1 MSGASERAY
10 TEIRRRLL
18 QRDYAPGVRLSE
30 SELSEV
36 CGVSRTPVREALRRL
51 ALEYFVRI
59 EPNRGAFVI
68 DWSREDI
75 ADMFEMRAMLEGLA
89 ARKAASKATALQIQQ
104 MSDIISKIDK
114 LARKND
120 TNMMSSFLEL
130 NRKFHDVVFSA
141 SGSSRLTDVISRFVE
156 QAVVVRTAAQFTPE
170 DILRSN
176 QHHQE
181 LLKAIRSRNGVLAE
195 SIMRVHILAAGNQ
208 YRDTYMPNLTL
219 DEDLE
224 AK

>member
-1 MSGASERAY
+1 M
-10 TEIRRRLL
+10 
-18 QRDYAPGVRLSE
+18 
-30 SELSEV
+30 
-36 CGVSRTPVREALRRL
+36 
-51 ALEYFVRI
+51 
-59 EPNRGAFVI
+59 
-68 DWSREDI
+68 
-75 ADMFEMRAMLEGLA
+75 
-89 ARKAASKATALQIQQ
+89 
-104 MSDIISKIDK
+104 
-114 LARKND
+114 
-120 TNMMSSFLEL
+120 
-130 NRKFHDVVFSA
+130 
-141 SGSSRLTDVISRFVE
+141 
-156 QAVVVRTAAQFTPE
+156 VVRTAAQFTPE

>member
-75 ADMFEMRAMLEGLA
+75 ADMFEMRAMLEGLS
-89 ARKAASKATALQIQQ
+89 ARKAASKATTLQIQQ
-104 MSDIISKIDK
+104 MTDIIDKIDK
-114 LARKND
+114 LAKKNSK
-120 TNMMSSFLEL
+120 NMMSSFLEL

-141 SGSSRLTDVISRFVE
+141 SGSPRLTDVISRFVE

-181 LLKAIRSRNGVLAE
+181 LLHAIRSKNGVLAE
-195 SIMRVHILAAGNQ
+195 TIMRVHILAAGNQ
-208 YRDTYMPNLTL
+208 YRDTYMLDVTL
-219 DEDLE
+219 GELVAE
-224 AK
+224 

>member
-10 TEIRRRLL
+10 EEIRNRLL
-18 QRDYAPGVRLSE
+18 RGEYAPGSRLSE
-30 SELSEV
+30 SELSEI

-75 ADMFEMRAMLEGLA
+75 IDMFEMRSMMEGLA
-89 ARKAASKATALQIQQ
+89 ARKAAERAAPEQILVLEGIV
-104 MSDIISKIDK
+104 DGIDEIAHAANK
-114 LARKND
+114 DMMADFLA
-120 TNMMSSFLEL
+120 L
-130 NRKFHDVVFSA
+130 NREFHEVVFEA
-141 SGSSRLTDVISRFVE
+141 SGSPRLTEIILRFVE

-176 QHHQE
+176 QHHKE
-181 LLKAIRSRNGVLAE
+181 LLSAIRTRNGVLAE
-195 SIMRVHILAAGNQ
+195 NIMRVHILAASSR
-208 YRDTYMPNLTL
+208 YHDDYMPGDHKNMIAA
-219 DEDLE
+219 E
-224 AK
+224 